1 MPDPRTYQLLE
12 FAGAAF
18 LPSMSD
24 LAREDQRREILALEQ
39 LDATSDVEIN
49 PEAYAHEP
57 HSSGCKHPYV
67 CEWSP
72 QRYCTHL
79 AAERIRWDDHASFG
93 RDHVNAQAV
102 LADPAAH
109 RHFAT
114 RARPGVL
121 NGEPEAIAQ
130 GQSDPC
136 SCPLTGSKRTSHTL
150 PRSSNAGSID
160 IKAIPH
166 CAVPQ
171 RSFCLHLRP
180 CPRVCRETGVV
191 R

>member
-1 MPDPRTYQLLE
+1 
-12 FAGAAF
+12 
-18 LPSMSD
+18 MSD

-109 RHFAT
+109 RHYRHQGSARCIEW
-114 RARPGVL
+114 RARGDRAGAVRSLLVPL
-121 NGEPEAIAQ
+121 DRIEAHEPHIAAFKQRGINRHQ
-130 GQSDPC
+130 GHPPLC
-136 SCPLTGSKRTSHTL
+136 CPTTQLLPASPPTPQGL
-150 PRSSNAGSID
+150 PRDG
-160 IKAIPH
+160 
-166 CAVPQ
+166 
-171 RSFCLHLRP
+171 RRP
-180 CPRVCRETGVV
+180 IGLPLPFARAMLA
-191 R
+191 